1 MSILFWVGLFFAMPI
16 ILALAGLALSLI
28 IILLAI
34 PVWIALAI
42 LNFVEDAM
50 YG

>member
-28 IILLAI
+28 LAIGLI
-34 PVWIALAI
+34 PVWIAMAI
-42 LNFVEDAM
+42 IEFILDAID
-50 YG
+50 G

>member
-28 IILLAI
+28 LAI
-34 PVWIALAI
+34 GLIPVGIAMAI
-42 LNFVEDAM
+42 IEFILDAIDA
-50 YG
+50 

>member
-28 IILLAI
+28 FAILFI
-34 PVWIALAI
+34 PVRIAMVIIDFI
-42 LNFVEDAM
+42 LEVID
-50 YG
+50 G